1 MLYRYNKYIIKS
13 PSVNSLGRIPLKL
26 YNGQDG

>member
-1 MLYRYNKYIIKS
+1 LYRYNKYIIKS

-26 YNGQDG
+26 YNGQG